1 MVADDLTGALDAAA
15 GFARR
20 LGPLRVGWRPEQ
32 ADAVAVVSTDG
43 RDRPEADAVARSR
56 AVARWLAAGAPAFRK
71 IDSQLRGHVA
81 AELAAHLAVAD
92 AAGAPAD
99 RVIVAPAF
107 PAQHRVTRGGIQW
120 RRMAADREWEPAAAP
135 IGDLLAAAGLA
146 ARSVAPGDLA
156 ASVAEG
162 GVIVADAETDTDLAA
177 VARAGLAAP
186 GRTLWVGSAGLAGA
200 LAEALAPGDDTPAGT
215 PPAGGRDSPAAL
227 PAPLLMMLGTA
238 RPLTLA
244 QVAAVEAAHPG
255 TRLRLTDGAPVPAAL
270 AERIAAGR
278 PVLVTVDL
286 PPGCDEAAAA
296 PRIRRVLGTALDALT
311 QAGARPGTLF
321 VSGGQTLMAVAE
333 LTGTDHLV
341 VDREVEPGV
350 PCGRWAG
357 GAADGVRLVAKSG
370 GFGGEAL
377 LCRLIGMAGGDAL
390 F

>member
-1 MVADDLTGALDAAA
+1 M
-15 GFARR
+15 
-20 LGPLRVGWRPEQ
+20 
-32 ADAVAVVSTDG
+32 
-43 RDRPEADAVARSR
+43 
-56 AVARWLAAGAPAFRK
+56 
-71 IDSQLRGHVA
+71 
-81 AELAAHLAVAD
+81 
-92 AAGAPAD
+92 
-99 RVIVAPAF
+99 
-107 PAQHRVTRGGIQW
+107 
-120 RRMAADREWEPAAAP
+120 
-135 IGDLLAAAGLA
+135 
-146 ARSVAPGDLA
+146 
-156 ASVAEG
+156 
-162 GVIVADAETDTDLAA
+162 
-177 VARAGLAAP
+177 
-186 GRTLWVGSAGLAGA
+186 
-200 LAEALAPGDDTPAGT
+200 
-215 PPAGGRDSPAAL
+215 
-227 PAPLLMMLGTA
+227 
-238 RPLTLA
+238 
-244 QVAAVEAAHPG
+244 
-255 TRLRLTDGAPVPAAL
+255 PAAL

-390 F
+390 FLKEVDRVW